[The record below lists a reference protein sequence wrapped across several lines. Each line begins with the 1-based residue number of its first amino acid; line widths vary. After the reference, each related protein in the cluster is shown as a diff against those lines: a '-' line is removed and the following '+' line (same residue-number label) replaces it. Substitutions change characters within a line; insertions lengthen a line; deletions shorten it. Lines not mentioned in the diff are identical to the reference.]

1 MKKQIET
8 LTEQESAFAAENHSL
23 IFRFL
28 SRKGLPEDEYYDVV
42 AFGYLNGVKKH
53 FRREELRKQYSF
65 TTLAWH
71 AMNSCFANYQRSKA
85 RLKNRATV
93 LCIHEPYHS
102 ALALEELIS
111 DARDYAE
118 ETLEAMRVREMLESF
133 EQTEREIV
141 RLLMQGYAKS
151 EIRARLGL
159 SAGQISELINQIQTK
174 ALNSP
179 LMRAA

>member
-42 AFGYLNGVKKH
+42 AFGYLNGVKKY

-71 AMNSCFANYQRSKA
+71 AMNSCFAN
-85 RLKNRATV
+85 
-93 LCIHEPYHS
+93 YHS

-159 SAGQISELINQIQTK
+159 SAGQISELISQIQTK

>member
-1 MKKQIET
+1 
-8 LTEQESAFAAENHSL
+8 
-23 IFRFL
+23 
-28 SRKGLPEDEYYDVV
+28 
-42 AFGYLNGVKKH
+42 
-53 FRREELRKQYSF
+53 
-65 TTLAWH
+65 
-71 AMNSCFANYQRSKA
+71 
-85 RLKNRATV
+85 
-93 LCIHEPYHS
+93 
-102 ALALEELIS
+102 
-111 DARDYAE
+111 
-118 ETLEAMRVREMLESF
+118 MLESF

>member
-42 AFGYLNGVKKH
+42 AFGYLNGVKKY
-53 FRREELRKQYSF
+53 FRREELRKQY
-65 TTLAWH
+65 
-71 AMNSCFANYQRSKA
+71 CFANYQRSKA

>member
-42 AFGYLNGVKKH
+42 AFGYLNGVKKY
-53 FRREELRKQYSF
+53 FRREELRK
-65 TTLAWH
+65 L
-71 AMNSCFANYQRSKA
+71 NSCFANYQRSKA

>member
-23 IFRFL
+23 MFRFL
-28 SRKGLPEDEYYDVV
+28 SRKGLPEEEYYDVV
-42 AFGYLNGVKKH
+42 AFGYLNGVKKY

-159 SAGQISELINQIQTK
+159 SAGQMSELISQIQTK

>member
-23 IFRFL
+23 ISRFL

-42 AFGYLNGVKKH
+42 VFGYLNGVKKY
-53 FRREELRKQYSF
+53 FRREELRQQYSF

-85 RLKNRATV
+85 RPKNRAVV
-93 LCIHEPYHS
+93 LSLHEPFHS
-102 ALALEELIS
+102 VFTLEEMIAN
-111 DARDYAE
+111 ARDYAE
-118 ETLEAMRVREMLESF
+118 ETLEAMHIREMLESF
-133 EQTEREIV
+133 EQTERETV

-159 SAGQISELINQIQTK
+159 SAGQMSELISQIQAK
-174 ALNSP
+174 ALSSP

>member
-8 LTEQESAFAAENHSL
+8 LTEQESAFAAEHHSL
-23 IFRFL
+23 IFRYL
-28 SRKGLPEDEYYDVV
+28 SQKGLPKDEYYDVV
-42 AFGYLNGVKKH
+42 VFGYLNGVKKY
-53 FRREELRKQYSF
+53 FRREELR
-65 TTLAWH
+65 H
-71 AMNSCFANYQRSKA
+71 QRSKA
-85 RLKNRATV
+85 RPKNRATV
-93 LCIHEPYHS
+93 LCIHDPYYS

-111 DARDYAE
+111 NTRDYAE
-118 ETLEAMRVREMLESF
+118 EALEAMRVREMLESF

-159 SAGQISELINQIQTK
+159 SVGQMSELINQIETK
-174 ALNSP
+174 TLSSP

>member
-1 MKKQIET
+1 MYKRQ
-8 LTEQESAFAAENHSL
+8 
-23 IFRFL
+23 
-28 SRKGLPEDEYYDVV
+28 
-42 AFGYLNGVKKH
+42 
-53 FRREELRKQYSF
+53 
-65 TTLAWH
+65 
-71 AMNSCFANYQRSKA
+71 
-85 RLKNRATV
+85 
-93 LCIHEPYHS
+93 PYHS

-159 SAGQISELINQIQTK
+159 SAGQISELISQIQTK

>member
-42 AFGYLNGVKKH
+42 AFGYLNGVKKY
-53 FRREELRKQYSF
+53 FR
-65 TTLAWH
+65 
-71 AMNSCFANYQRSKA
+71 
-85 RLKNRATV
+85 RATV

>member
-42 AFGYLNGVKKH
+42 VFGYLNGVKKY
-53 FRREELRKQYSF
+53 FRREELRQKYSF
-65 TTLAWH
+65 TTLAWQ

-85 RLKNRATV
+85 RPKNQANILSIR
-93 LCIHEPYHS
+93 EPYHS
-102 ALALEELIS
+102 AFVLEELIS
-111 DARDYAE
+111 DARDYEE
-118 ETLEAMRVREMLESF
+118 ETLEAMHVRKMLESF

-141 RLLMQGYAKS
+141 RLLMRGYAKR
-151 EIRARLGL
+151 EIRAQLGL
-159 SAGQISELINQIQTK
+159 SAGQMSKLINQIQTK
-174 ALNSP
+174 TLSSP
-179 LMRAA
+179 LMRVA

>member
-42 AFGYLNGVKKH
+42 AFGYLNGVKKY

-133 EQTEREIV
+133 EQTD
-141 RLLMQGYAKS
+141 K
-151 EIRARLGL
+151 
-159 SAGQISELINQIQTK
+159 
-174 ALNSP
+174 
-179 LMRAA
+179 